1 MDFDLTDEQVMLR
14 DTVRDLLARNYDAE
28 SRLKITDSELGWS
41 RDVWRQLADLGVLG
55 LSFSEEDGGVGAGPV
70 ETMVVLEEVGRR
82 LAPEPILDAVLVPGG
97 LVATAGSA
105 EQRQRILPEVA
116 AGAKLLAFAHAE
128 PGVRWPSTEP
138 ATTAAAAVPSVSSA
152 GPSVVTQAAASGP
165 VATAVFDAASAGPSG
180 VTQAAASGPVATAV
194 FDAASAGPS
203 VVTQAAASGPV
214 ATAGG
219 DSYTLTGVKN
229 PVPHGDSADELVV
242 SAALPDGGVGLF
254 LVAPNATGVVR
265 KPYRTVDGQRG
276 AQLELDN
283 APAERLG
290 AADAAEAIASVL
302 GHAQAGLCAES
313 VGAMAE
319 ALRLTTEYLKQ
330 RKQFGVTLSKF
341 QTLTQRAANMYVSLE
356 LARSMSLYATASLVD
371 GAYDPVIASRARLQV
386 SRAARHIGQEAIQMH
401 GGIGVT
407 AEYPVGHYV
416 ARLTAIERTLGGGLE
431 HLRVLSA
438 RVGDYEL
445 AEL

>member
-14 DTVRDLLARNYDAE
+14 DTVRDLLARTYDAE
-28 SRLKITDSELGWS
+28 SRLKITDSDLGWS

-55 LSFSEEDGGVGAGPV
+55 LSFAEEDGGVGAGPV

-97 LVATAGSA
+97 LIAEAGSA

-116 AGAKLLAFAHAE
+116 SGAKLLAFAHAE
-128 PGVRWPSTEP
+128 PGVRWPATEL
-138 ATTAAAAVPSVSSA
+138 ATTAAAN
-152 GPSVVTQAAASGP
+152 
-165 VATAVFDAASAGPSG
+165 
-180 VTQAAASGPVATAV
+180 
-194 FDAASAGPS
+194 
-203 VVTQAAASGPV
+203 
-214 ATAGG
+214 G
-219 DSYTLTGVKN
+219 DTYTLTGVKN

-242 SAALPDGGVGLF
+242 SAVLPDGGVGLF
-254 LVAPNATGVVR
+254 LVAPDAAGVVR
-265 KPYRTVDGQRG
+265 KAYRTVDGQRG
-276 AQLELDN
+276 AQLELTD

-290 AADAAEAIASVL
+290 EGDAADVIASVL
-302 GHAQAGLCAES
+302 THAQASLCAES
-313 VGAMAE
+313 VGAMEE

-356 LARSMSLYATASLVD
+356 LARSMSLYATASLAD
-371 GAYDPVIASRARLQV
+371 GADDPVIASRARLQV
-386 SRAARHIGQEAIQMH
+386 GRAARHIGQEAIQMH

-416 ARLTAIERTLGGGLE
+416 ARLTAIERTLGSGLE

-445 AEL
+445 PEL

>member
-41 RDVWRQLADLGVLG
+41 RDVWRQLTDLGVLG

-82 LAPEPILDAVLVPGG
+82 LAPEPILDAVHVPGG
-97 LVATAGSA
+97 LVARAGSA

-116 AGAKLLAFAHAE
+116 AGTKLLAFAHAE
-128 PGVRWPSTEP
+128 PGVRWPSTELV
-138 ATTAAAAVPSVSSA
+138 TTAA
-152 GPSVVTQAAASGP
+152 P
-165 VATAVFDAASAGPSG
+165 V
-180 VTQAAASGPVATAV
+180 Q
-194 FDAASAGPS
+194 
-203 VVTQAAASGPV
+203 
-214 ATAGG
+214 G
-219 DSYTLTGVKN
+219 DSYALTGVKN
-229 PVPHGDSADELVV
+229 PVPHGGSADELVV
-242 SAALPDGGVGLF
+242 SAVLPDGGVGLF
-254 LVAPNATGVVR
+254 LVAPGATGVVR
-265 KPYRTVDGQRG
+265 KPYRTVDGQRS

-290 AADAAEAIASVL
+290 DADAAETIASVL
-302 GHAQAGLCAES
+302 GHAQASLCAES

-319 ALRLTTEYLKQ
+319 ALRLTTEYLRQ

-386 SRAARHIGQEAIQMH
+386 GRAARHIGQEAIQMH

-416 ARLTAIERTLGGGLE
+416 ARLTAVERTLGGGLD

>member
-14 DTVRDLLARNYDAE
+14 DTVRDLLVRTYDAE
-28 SRLKITDSELGWS
+28 SRLKVVDSELGWS

-55 LSFSEEDGGVGAGPV
+55 LSFAEEDGGVGAGPV

-97 LVATAGSA
+97 LIAAAGSA

-116 AGAKLLAFAHAE
+116 SGAKLLAFAHAE
-128 PGVRWPSTEP
+128 PGVRWPSSEP
-138 ATTAAAAVPSVSSA
+138 ATTAAA
-152 GPSVVTQAAASGP
+152 Q
-165 VATAVFDAASAGPSG
+165 
-180 VTQAAASGPVATAV
+180 
-194 FDAASAGPS
+194 
-203 VVTQAAASGPV
+203 
-214 ATAGG
+214 G

-254 LVAPNATGVVR
+254 LVASDATGVVR
-265 KPYRTVDGQRG
+265 KSYRTVDGQRG
-276 AQLELDN
+276 AQLELTD

-290 AADAAEAIASVL
+290 EGDAAEAIASVL
-302 GHAQAGLCAES
+302 THAQASLCAES

-341 QTLTQRAANMYVSLE
+341 QTLTQRAADMYVSLE
-356 LARSMSLYATASLVD
+356 LARSMSLYATASLAD
-371 GAYDPVIASRARLQV
+371 GADDPVIASRARLQV
-386 SRAARHIGQEAIQMH
+386 GRAARHIGQEAIQMH

-416 ARLTAIERTLGGGLE
+416 ARLTAIERTLGSGLE
-431 HLRVLSA
+431 HLRVLSS

-445 AEL
+445 PEL